1 MKLAAVSTK
10 GGTGKTTSCV
20 YLATALHRR
29 GRTLALDTD
38 KQGSLLSWSAGLP
51 FNVVSVPTRD
61 VHRRA
66 GDLSADYEHL
76 VMDSPPGDEGIIRS
90 VILAVDIVIVPVS
103 ATGLDLDRLAPTWD
117 LLAELESIHPVAVGV
132 LLTKIRAGTR
142 SSREARAVLT
152 DMKYPVLDTEI
163 PLAEAYAG
171 TFGATPVTLGRYDDL
186 LTELQGAS

>member
-1 MKLAAVSTK
+1 MKLAVVSTK

-20 YLATALHRR
+20 YLGTGLHRR

-38 KQGSLLSWSAGLP
+38 KQGSLMSWSEGLP
-51 FNVVSVPTRD
+51 FSVVSLPTRD

-66 GDLSADYEHL
+66 VDLAADYEHL
-76 VMDSPPGDEGIIRS
+76 IVDSPPGDEGVIRS
-90 VILAVDIVIVPVS
+90 VILAVDTVLVPVS

-117 LLAELESIHPVAVGV
+117 LLAEIEPVHPVAVGV

-142 SSREARAVLT
+142 SSREARATLT

-163 PLAEAYAG
+163 PLAESYAG
-171 TFGATPVTLGRYDDL
+171 TFGATPVSLGRYDDL
-186 LTELQGAS
+186 LIELEAV